1 MTWPKL
7 KARELFLQLVERE
20 QRETAFFEKDV
31 AEIQGHWSLDA
42 GFNCEDEQE
51 RPLSELLLSKI
62 LKIWRETGHNLKM
75 KNQAQSVQPY
85 LGHTSLLNIRLGT

>member
-1 MTWPKL
+1 MIWPKL
-7 KARELFLQLVERE
+7 KARELFLQLVEHE

-51 RPLSELLLSKI
+51 RP
-62 LKIWRETGHNLKM
+62 
-75 KNQAQSVQPY
+75 
-85 LGHTSLLNIRLGT
+85 